1 MSHFTLRRLQVTQL
15 LAFRPWG
22 ADAFLSM
29 GLWFGEECA
38 VSVEAKPGA
47 AAACGAGGLSVA
59 NIVLDTSWV
68 HFSVMEMRLD
78 VVVFG

>member
-1 MSHFTLRRLQVTQL
+1 LSHFTLRRLQVTQL

-47 AAACGAGGLSVA
+47 AAACGGLSVA